1 MVRCLNCDFFDYC
14 DEHDYR
20 ANILM
25 QNSYLKF
32 WHNNPRRNLWQHP
45 IWEEFQKSVG
55 RKTWLLKSDS
65 SSALAIKHNLPL
77 GFSWLEVPRGPLFDS
92 DKGFSGI
99 LSEIQKIGK
108 KEKSVFVRMSP
119 YSELPQVDNRLST
132 FRNAVNDHHPKTSLI
147 LNLTQSESDI
157 LKQMKPKGRY
167 NIKVAKKHDI
177 TVKPSKDIEPFY
189 NLLRKTGNRDGFG
202 IHPKSYYQKMLD
214 GMSDHTQLLLAEYQ
228 GKVIAG
234 GIFVYLDEWG
244 IYYYGA
250 SDNEYRN
257 LMAPYLVQWSA
268 IQESKKRGCKHYDF
282 LGIAP
287 ENVKGHPWAGVT
299 EFKKKFGGK
308 VVDYPVAKELVLRPF
323 WYWVYRIY
331 KKVRH

>member
-1 MVRCLNCDFFDYC
+1 MTNT
-14 DEHDYR
+14 
-20 ANILM
+20 
-25 QNSYLKF
+25 SYLKL
-32 WHNNPRRNLWQHP
+32 WHKNSRRNLWQHP
-45 IWEEFQKSVG
+45 VWEEFQKSVR
-55 RKTWLLKSDS
+55 RKTWLLSSDGA
-65 SSALAIKHNLPL
+65 SALVVKHNLPF
-77 GFSWLEVPRGPLFDS
+77 GFSWLEVPRGPLFES
-92 DKGFSGI
+92 EKSLSEI
-99 LSEIQKIGK
+99 LAEIQKIGK
-108 KEKSVFVRMSP
+108 KEKAVFVRMSP
-119 YSELPQVDNRLST
+119 YQELRTAHCALRS
-132 FRNAVNDHHPKTSLI
+132 AKADHHPQTSLVI
-147 LNLTQSESDI
+147 DITQSESDI
-157 LKQMKPKGRY
+157 LTQMKPKGRY
-167 NIKVAKKHDI
+167 NIKVAEKHGI
-177 TVKPSKDIEPFY
+177 TVKPSSDIEKFY
-189 NLLRKTGNRDGFG
+189 NILTKTGNRDGFG

-214 GMSDHTQLLLAEYQ
+214 AMSDNAQLLLAEYE

-287 ENVKGHPWAGVT
+287 ENAKHHPWAGVT

-308 VVDYPVAKELVLRPF
+308 VVDYPVAKELVLRKF

-331 KKVRH
+331 KKVRHNN